1 MFKFEFWRTEVSD
14 STDSFYLFV
23 FTVQQGHTDVNAA
36 LKASDFETTK
46 IKILENL
53 FSGMYIPMSGST
65 WILPNEKSYQ

>member
-1 MFKFEFWRTEVSD
+1 MFKFEFWRTEVSH

-46 IKILENL
+46 IK
-53 FSGMYIPMSGST
+53 S
-65 WILPNEKSYQ
+65 